1 MACAE
6 LEALRLALMNL
17 TGTVDESV
25 RQHAESEIGDELDDD
40 GPISA
45 LATASTV
52 DEIQRHL
59 DAALVDLEADAMQAD
74 TDDPEGQYLRG
85 RVVAVRDAERSV
97 RRLRAQTDA
106 LLDDLGE
113 AHHTLHETFSIE
125 E

>member
-17 TGTVDESV
+17 NGTVDESV
-25 RQHAESEIGDELDDD
+25 RQHAESEIGDELDAN
-40 GPISA
+40 GPIAA
-45 LATASTV
+45 LANASTL

-59 DAALVDLEADAMQAD
+59 DAALVDLEAEAMRADA
-74 TDDPEGQYLRG
+74 DDPDGAYLRG
-85 RVVAVRDAERSV
+85 RVVAVRDAERAV
-97 RRLRAQTDA
+97 RRLREGTDA

-113 AHHTLHETFSIE
+113 AHHTLHETFPVE